1 MKKYKKPICIF
12 VLVTLL
18 LNITGCT
25 AYIEIN
31 DLPLVLGIAVDKS
44 DNGKYIL
51 TVEVFKPQQASK
63 EKENKI
69 NTELLQVEGLTI
81 FDGIRDLGVK
91 LGKRAYWTHL
101 KVLIISK
108 DIAKEGMAPIL
119 DLFDRNAHIRKEF
132 PVVISDDD
140 TAYNIFYAGKK
151 KISEPISSFI
161 NNTIKNVDKVSKYDY
176 IKFYELMEDM
186 SYEGKSAVL
195 PLFSMNSM
203 ITEKK
208 QPIYGVV
215 VFKKDKMVGV
225 LNENESKTLRLLKNK
240 EKGGLLVVQWVED
253 NELQKVTIE
262 VFRSKVKLEP
272 YHNNKEFN
280 VNIKITTKA
289 EIAEIM
295 NYKVDILSSKGRE
308 KIKEETE
315 KKIITDIE
323 KLMFKLQHSLK
334 SDVVGIGKK
343 FKEKYSKTLKEY
355 EEDWP
360 NVFET
365 MKFNVN
371 VDVELKG
378 TASTSEQFDIK
389 E

>member
-44 DNGKYIL
+44 DNGKYLL

-272 YHNNKEFN
+272 FHNNKEFN
-280 VNIKITTKA
+280 VDIKITTKA

-295 NYKVDILSSKGRE
+295 NYKVDVLSSKGRE
-308 KIKEETE
+308 KLKKETE

-323 KLMFKLQHSLK
+323 KLMFKLQNSLK
-334 SDVVGIGKK
+334 SDAIGIGKR
-343 FKEKYSKTLKEY
+343 FKEKYSKALKEY

-360 NVFET
+360 NIFEA

-371 VDVELKG
+371 VDVKLKG
-378 TASTSEQFDIK
+378 TASVSEQFDIK

>member
-1 MKKYKKPICIF
+1 MKKYKKLICAF

-31 DLPLVLGIAVDKS
+31 DLPLVLGVAVDKS
-44 DNGKYIL
+44 DNGKYLL
-51 TVEVFKPQQASK
+51 TVEVFKPQQTSK
-63 EKENKI
+63 EKENQVR
-69 NTELLQVEGLTI
+69 TEILQVEGLTV
-81 FDGIRDLGVK
+81 FDGIRDLGTK
-91 LGKRAYWTHL
+91 LGKRGYWTHL
-101 KVLIISK
+101 KVFIISK
-108 DIAKEGMAPIL
+108 DIAKEGIAPIL
-119 DLFDRNAHIRKEF
+119 DHFNRSAHIRKEF
-132 PVVISDDD
+132 PVIISDDE
-140 TAYNIFYAGKK
+140 TAYNIFYVGKK
-151 KISEPISSFI
+151 KINEPVSSFI
-161 NNTIKNVDKVSKYDY
+161 NNTMKNVDKVSKYDY
-176 IKFYELMEDM
+176 VKFYELMEDM

-208 QPIYGVV
+208 QPIYGVA

-225 LNENESKTLRLLKNK
+225 LNENESKTLRLLRNK

-272 YHNNKEFN
+272 SHNNKELN

-295 NYKVDILSSKGRE
+295 NYKVDVLSSNGRE
-308 KIKEETE
+308 KLKKETE

-334 SDVVGIGKK
+334 SDSIGIGKK
-343 FKEKYSKTLKEY
+343 FKEKYSKAWKEY

-360 NVFET
+360 NVFEA
-365 MKFNVN
+365 MRFNVS
-371 VDVELKG
+371 VDVKLKG
-378 TASTSEQFDIK
+378 TASISEQLDIK